1 MRTLRFLLVK
11 EFLQI
16 RRDRI
21 MSVQILLMPLV
32 QLALLANAAT
42 FELKETP
49 VLVVDADRSATS
61 RRLARAV
68 DASEHFAVR
77 DVAPSID
84 HANEALLLGR
94 AAMIL
99 HVPPDFERDLAR
111 TGSAPVQLVL
121 DAEDGAAAGLA
132 RAWARSIINRF
143 AAENSA
149 TLRPPTGLATGPRAP
164 TIELRTRGWYNPSL
178 EYSHYMVPGILVQLV
193 TLIGML
199 LTAMNIVREKEIGT
213 LEQLN
218 ATPITRGQFVAAK
231 LIPFWIIAMIEL
243 ALGLALARHAFGVP
257 MEGSVLLIFAIA
269 AVYLV
274 AALGLGLWISTVA
287 ETQQQAMFV
296 TFFVVMIFLLMS
308 GLFTPIRSMPAWAQW
323 LAQLSPLT
331 HFIRIM
337 RAILLEG
344 AGFAA
349 IKAQFFVLVGFATVI
364 FGLAIRQY
372 SKTSA

>member
-1 MRTLRFLLVK
+1 
-11 EFLQI
+11 
-16 RRDRI
+16 
-21 MSVQILLMPLV
+21 
-32 QLALLANAAT
+32 
-42 FELKETP
+42 
-49 VLVVDADRSATS
+49 
-61 RRLARAV
+61 
-68 DASEHFAVR
+68 
-77 DVAPSID
+77 
-84 HANEALLLGR
+84 
-94 AAMIL
+94 
-99 HVPPDFERDLAR
+99 
-111 TGSAPVQLVL
+111 
-121 DAEDGAAAGLA
+121 
-132 RAWARSIINRF
+132 
-143 AAENSA
+143 
-149 TLRPPTGLATGPRAP
+149 
-164 TIELRTRGWYNPSL
+164 
-178 EYSHYMVPGILVQLV
+178 MVPGILVQLV